1 MSKVPVNLQ
10 FELALLW
17 RTLSII
23 KNIDGL
29 SVVDFYEKFLP
40 TVKAMPNLSLS
51 TYWEEVSN
59 LLVAH
64 SASNP
69 VQFKSIVGIP
79 TLETVPAQDGSSET
93 KKTDN
98 HLMRIPELDYLK
110 HDDRIDHKHDPLQVI
125 QNIYG
130 AAAAYAVD
138 ASPYNQSILFSACL
152 AIAVKSGRASLLLH
166 MASMIST
173 LIANSSD
180 PEAPYISIDLDPLN
194 DVVDLLSHKT
204 LPAVPPA
211 GTSANKHTSEQREE
225 NEILRYEKDPL
236 LANSG
241 GDGVGVGRRGMILS
255 FGKADHGE
263 FTVYKLY
270 AFSII
275 RCDRALFIF
284 SFTCNSLTRC
294 VVFFVHRLQA
304 NWVMAMC
311 SSTASCPR

>member
-64 SASNP
+64 DAACAS
-69 VQFKSIVGIP
+69 QFKSIVGVP
-79 TLETVPAQDGSSET
+79 TLEATPTQDGSTET
-93 KKTDN
+93 KKSDN
-98 HLMRIPELDYLK
+98 NLMSIPELDYLK

-130 AAAAYAVD
+130 AAAAYAAD

-166 MASMIST
+166 VASMIATMISS
-173 LIANSSD
+173 SSD

-194 DVVDLLSHKT
+194 DLVNLLSNKA
-204 LPAVPPA
+204 LPAVPQQPVP
-211 GTSANKHTSEQREE
+211 SSKNNSPKQPRE
-225 NEILRYEKDPL
+225 NEIVQFEKDPL
-236 LANSG
+236 LANATAEERARG
-241 GDGVGVGRRGMILS
+241 EGVGAGRRGMILS

-263 FTVYKLY
+263 YTVP
-270 AFSII
+270 SP
-275 RCDRALFIF
+275 
-284 SFTCNSLTRC
+284 
-294 VVFFVHRLQA
+294 Q
-304 NWVMAMC
+304 
-311 SSTASCPR
+311 

>member
-1 MSKVPVNLQ
+1 MNLQ

-23 KNIDGL
+23 KNIEGL

-59 LLVAH
+59 LLLAQN
-64 SASNP
+64 ASN
-69 VQFKSIVGIP
+69 VSQFRSVVGVPIVEAV
-79 TLETVPAQDGSSET
+79 TTQDGSTET
-93 KKTDN
+93 KKSDN
-98 HLMRIPELDYLK
+98 HLMSIPELDYLK

-173 LIANSSD
+173 MISNSND

-194 DVVDLLSHKT
+194 DVVNLLSHKT
-204 LPAVPPA
+204 SPAVPQPDPS
-211 GTSANKHTSEQREE
+211 TSKNNSEIKE
-225 NEILRYEKDPL
+225 NEVLRYEKDPL
-236 LANSG
+236 LASTTAEDRAR
-241 GDGVGVGRRGMILS
+241 GDGVGNGRRGMILS

-263 FTVYKLY
+263 CSHFPCYKLC
-270 AFSII
+270 
-275 RCDRALFIF
+275 R
-284 SFTCNSLTRC
+284 
-294 VVFFVHRLQA
+294 
-304 NWVMAMC
+304 
-311 SSTASCPR
+311 